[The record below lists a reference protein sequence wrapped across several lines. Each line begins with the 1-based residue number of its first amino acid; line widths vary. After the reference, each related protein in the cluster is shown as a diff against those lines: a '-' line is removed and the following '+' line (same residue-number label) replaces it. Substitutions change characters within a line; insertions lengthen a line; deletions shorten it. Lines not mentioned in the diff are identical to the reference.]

1 MLVRDLMHRDLVS
14 CSPETRLGDAASL
27 LVRHRVHA
35 LVVADSDGRPLGVLS
50 DTDLLAGEWLST
62 DAEGLEVMLGMTAGE
77 LMTAPPETIDAGAPA
92 GEAAARLRR
101 GRILRLLV
109 TEEGRPAGV
118 ISVSDLVA
126 SLARAATERRC
137 VADVMSRGIV
147 VCPPDTPVFA
157 AARSMTERRSR
168 SLVVVDSGG
177 RPLGVVTGF
186 DLLALY
192 EPGAAETTVAELMQP
207 PLTIGPDAS
216 LRDAADLMLRH
227 ETHRL
232 VVVDPER
239 PNAMPLG
246 LVSTS
251 DLVAEMAEP
260 GSVWRDA
267 AARRES
273 P

>member
-1 MLVRDLMHRDLVS
+1 MHRGLVT
-14 CSPETRLGDAASL
+14 CPPEARLGDAASL
-27 LVRHRVHA
+27 LVGHRVHA
-35 LVVADSDGRPLGVLS
+35 LVVADSEGRPLGVLS

-77 LMTAPPETIDAGAPA
+77 LMTAPPETIDAGASA
-92 GEAAARLRR
+92 SEAAARLRR
-101 GRILRLLV
+101 RHILRLLV
-109 TEEGRPAGV
+109 TEGGRPTGV

-126 SLARAATERRC
+126 SLAHASTERRC

-147 VCPPDTPVFA
+147 VCAPDTPVSA
-157 AARSMTERRSR
+157 AARAMTERRSR
-168 SLVVVDSGG
+168 SIVVVDSSG
-177 RPLGVVTGF
+177 RPVGVVTGF

-192 EPGAAETTVAELMQP
+192 QPGAAATTVDELMQS

-216 LRDAADLMLRH
+216 LREAADLMLRH

-232 VVVDPER
+232 VVVDPEH
-239 PNAMPLG
+239 PDAMPLG

-260 GSVWRDA
+260 GSVWQDA
-267 AARRES
+267 AS
-273 P
+273 